1 MYMKLISHYMPKKKS
16 THVIMYVDDDWMNGR
31 QLSWTTVVECNYS
44 LSITFALEQHL
55 EGICRHWNWVCE
67 TEFQACLHKHITSHT
82 NTTLLLWRRD
92 KATRHCIS
100 AMVASSVANIR
111 VHSVTPRLC
120 AVALWWQSLHVISIH
135 LCCECVCSQHILHVI
150 DTQCPAPRHECMH
163 EHCTLSIRSCVMCVC
178 VCGSKM
184 DSRKEWHRIGDKCE
198 KFCCFLLFILQ
209 FSYFLCFGL
218 CRSAYTYSTYSLH
231 TKLSTQL
238 KVKKHEK
245 TMRTSISRCIKRI
258 IRKKRRVANNI
269 KIANSKLECLASQW
283 HVLLSNSHSL
293 TLSNHPSMDV

>member
-100 AMVASSVANIR
+100 AMVASSVASIR
-111 VHSVTPRLC
+111 VHSVTPSLC
-120 AVALWWQSLHVISIH
+120 AVALWWQSSHVISIH

-178 VCGSKM
+178 VCVAAKWTPAKNGIVLATSVK
-184 DSRKEWHRIGDKCE
+184 SFAVSSCL
-198 KFCCFLLFILQ
+198 FCNFPIFFASAFAAAHTHTVHTVCTLNWALNLKWR
-209 FSYFLCFGL
+209 SMKRLC
-218 CRSAYTYSTYSLH
+218 
-231 TKLSTQL
+231 
-238 KVKKHEK
+238 V
-245 TMRTSISRCIKRI
+245 
-258 IRKKRRVANNI
+258 
-269 KIANSKLECLASQW
+269 
-283 HVLLSNSHSL
+283 
-293 TLSNHPSMDV
+293 HPFHDV